1 MPAAYDIYTDQLREL
16 RRGQA
21 LYYPEPSPDEGPV
34 EIGDVGYTKQGAF
47 CRLFNVSRAAD
58 DPSQLL
64 GVPEDFQPLNMGRIR
79 HYDAALEPG
88 PLHSRTI
95 FRVNADI
102 GTTGYVSFFQLQSLT
117 NNIIKLAELCCPL
130 MPHSSFLARHLEVQF

>member
-21 LYYPEPSPDEGPV
+21 LYYPEPSPEEGPV

-58 DPSQLL
+58 DPAQLL
-64 GVPEDFQPLNMGRIR
+64 GVPEGFRPLNMGRIR

-88 PLHSRTI
+88 PLHSKTI
-95 FRVNADI
+95 FRINADI
-102 GTTGYVSFFQLQSLT
+102 GTSGYAALILNYGT
-117 NNIIKLAELCCPL
+117 LKDNIDDVELCYPP
-130 MPHSSFLARHLEVQF
+130 MPPSSFLARRREAPS